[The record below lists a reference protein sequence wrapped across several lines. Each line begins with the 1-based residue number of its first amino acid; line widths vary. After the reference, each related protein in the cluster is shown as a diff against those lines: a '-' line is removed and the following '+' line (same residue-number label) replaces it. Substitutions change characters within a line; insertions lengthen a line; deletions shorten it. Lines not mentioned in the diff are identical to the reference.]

1 MQFREVTLMKNV
13 YERGS
18 MMDPL
23 GKVENAPLWR
33 EVMFEIER
41 YTTT

>member
-1 MQFREVTLMKNV
+1 MEQLRARKAFCGV
-13 YERGS
+13 ERGS
-18 MMDPL
+18 MMNPL